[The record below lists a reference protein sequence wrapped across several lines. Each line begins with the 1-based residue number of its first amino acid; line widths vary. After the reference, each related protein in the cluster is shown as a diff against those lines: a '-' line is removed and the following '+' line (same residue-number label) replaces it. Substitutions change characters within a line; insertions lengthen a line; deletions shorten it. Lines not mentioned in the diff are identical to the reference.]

1 MRLKRS
7 LWLGLLAL
15 ALVWLALFAYDRRQ
29 GPTGGWLARAGLEPR
44 FAQVDGLRLRYVRAG
59 RGSPVLL
66 LHGFS
71 SSLYTWREVLPGL
84 ALRHDVVALDFPG
97 FGGSEIPADLSPE
110 RLRRAALGLA
120 RQLELRR
127 PAVVGHSMG
136 GAVAAALSTDP
147 ELAPT
152 RVAVIDA
159 ATFAMGPET
168 RPRMVQ
174 LMSRPIVAGLLDLLP
189 LRRLTALMALRE
201 VFDDD
206 RHVTPEL
213 VDEYVAPARR
223 PGFTAAMLSLLRANA
238 EVEAEIPRRWA
249 ASACR
254 PWCCGGATTGG
265 SRSRTRRS
273 TARPARRRGSW
284 CSSAAAT
291 CRRRS
296 TRPKP
301 CESCRSSWI
310 RRSSPP
316 QPEPQPGSAPPPP
329 PPGTPTTH
337 GHGRRA
343 LVSYR
348 TP

>member
-71 SSLYTWREVLPGL
+71 SSLYTWRDVLPGL

-97 FGGSEIPADLSPE
+97 FGASEIPADLSPE

-120 RQLELRR
+120 RQLELKR

-152 RVAVIDA
+152 RGAVIDA

-168 RPRMVQ
+168 RPLMVQ
-174 LMSRPIVAGLLDLLP
+174 LMSRPIVAGLHDLLP

-249 ASACR
+249 ASRVPALVLWGR
-254 PWCCGGATTGG
+254 DDRWIPVAHAEKH
-265 SRSRTRRS
+265 RA
-273 TARPARRRGSW
+273 ARPAARVVVLERCGHMPQEEHPTQALRILSEFLD
-284 CSSAAAT
+284 
-291 CRRRS
+291 
-296 TRPKP
+296 PQVQ
-301 CESCRSSWI
+301 
-310 RRSSPP
+310 P
-316 QPEPQPGSAPPPP
+316 QPRPGSP
-329 PPGTPTTH
+329 
-337 GHGRRA
+337 
-343 LVSYR
+343 
-348 TP
+348 